1 MAEKLNQD
9 GLSGWYICFAIGFF
23 GIVIGK
29 EVKQKPV
36 EIHFL
41 LAGQALISQTASMRF
56 LFFTVSLVS
65 PFILAAAD
73 APYALTEEQQK
84 VPLEATAADPSLAKI
99 VLVAGTPSNKPGQHE
114 YFAGCALL
122 RQWLAELPGVA
133 PVMVSHGWPQDE
145 TVFDGAQSVLFFLD
159 GGEKLTFL
167 TPERLAKMEALAA
180 AGTGL
185 IMLHQA
191 IDCPPAQVPQFKR
204 WFGAAFQ
211 SDSGCRGHW
220 DVSFAA
226 IPTHPVTTGL
236 QPFDLLKDGWL
247 YNLHFAET
255 GVTPLLTC
263 KMPVSSRKTEDAK
276 AHPDRDEAVAW
287 AYERADGG
295 RSVGFT
301 GCDLHSNWAE
311 PNQRRLLLNAI
322 LWTAKQPVPEGGAVS
337 VVSDEQLTQNWDR
350 KLFQKRPAPAASK
363 QQ

>member
-1 MAEKLNQD
+1 M
-9 GLSGWYICFAIGFF
+9 
-23 GIVIGK
+23 
-29 EVKQKPV
+29 
-36 EIHFL
+36 
-41 LAGQALISQTASMRF
+41 ISQTSLMRF
-56 LFFTVSLVS
+56 LVFTLSLVS
-65 PFILAAAD
+65 SLTLAAAD
-73 APYALTEEQQK
+73 APYTLTEEQQK
-84 VPLEATAADPSLAKI
+84 VPLEAAATDPSLAKI

-133 PVMVSHGWPQDE
+133 PVMVAHGWPQDE
-145 TVFDGAQSVLFFLD
+145 TVFDAAQCVLFFLD

-167 TPERLAKMEALAA
+167 TPARLAKMEALAA

-191 IDCPPAQVPQFKR
+191 IDCPPTLVPQFKR

-211 SDSGCRGHW
+211 SDIGCRGHW
-220 DVSFAA
+220 DVSFSS
-226 IPTHPVTTGL
+226 IPTHPVTSGMT
-236 QPFDLLKDGWL
+236 PFDLLKDGWL

-263 KMPVSSRKTEDAK
+263 KMPASSRKTEAAK
-276 AHPDRDEAVAW
+276 AAHPDREETVAW

-301 GCDLHSNWAE
+301 GCDLHRNWAE

-337 VVSDEQLTQNWDR
+337 VVSDAQLSQNWDR
-350 KLFQKRPAPAASK
+350 KLFQKRPTAAANTP
-363 QQ
+363 Q